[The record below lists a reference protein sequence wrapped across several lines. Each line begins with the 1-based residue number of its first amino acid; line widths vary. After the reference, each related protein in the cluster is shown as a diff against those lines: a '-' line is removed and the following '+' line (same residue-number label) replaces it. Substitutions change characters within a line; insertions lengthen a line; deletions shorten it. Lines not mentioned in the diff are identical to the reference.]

1 MAEKNIAAML
11 DSMAFT
17 LGVVYQHGNEDNVYT
32 YVCNL
37 PEISTGD
44 FVVVPTKVRPNEKY
58 ATMSDDDS
66 DETRGYRVTAR
77 LRADAAR
84 MLAPLKG
91 TRLSIARVV
100 RIDESV
106 DIAPDDAIEYSWVI
120 SKVDLGK
127 YNSLLERNKQITD
140 AVQDAY
146 KRNLRR

>member
-11 DSMAFT
+11 DSIAFT
-17 LGVVYQHGNEDNVYT
+17 IGVVYQHGGEGKVYT

-44 FVVVPTKVRPNEKY
+44 FVVVPAKVRSSEKY
-58 ATMSDDDS
+58 TAMSDDDP
-66 DETRGYRVTAR
+66 DETVGYRVTAR
-77 LRADAAR
+77 LRADAAH

-91 TRLSIARVV
+91 ARLRIARVV

-127 YNSLLERNKQITD
+127 YNSLLELNKQITD